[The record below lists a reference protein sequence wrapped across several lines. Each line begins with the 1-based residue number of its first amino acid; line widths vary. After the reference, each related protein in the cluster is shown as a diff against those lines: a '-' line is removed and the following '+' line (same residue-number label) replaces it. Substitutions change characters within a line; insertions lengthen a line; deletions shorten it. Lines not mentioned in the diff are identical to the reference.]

1 MATITQ
7 AQVQIYIYTG
17 TFGSIPSTPQY
28 TLVKDKLSSETIIS
42 FEVAELVKDYIDINF
57 TGDYDTIEQSA
68 WVHFKITRSFDNDT
82 TDTLTRDVIAFTGYG
97 EFEDG
102 INPKL
107 KNGFL
112 MSNTNV
118 YVDVNDVAYLP
129 FYRSNEKDSAFKV
142 EYFKGSTSLG
152 TEIISSAVQRLT
164 ADTTDIKADTTAFR
178 ADVTKRRSSNS
189 KTFKKHSRVPNTT
202 TKAVLTLAD
211 GSTDTRTIYRIEECK
226 YTPCKISFINKF
238 GVIQDLFFFKRKN
251 YSFESERD
259 EYHKSILSRDTSTTY
274 DEFGHSKKTIDITAT
289 KRFIANTGYI
299 TEDHNEVIKQ
309 LMVTEY
315 CWVKEYVTDKLTLVP
330 IMPITTSFVEKTEV
344 TDKLLNFTVEFEYAN
359 NFIQNIR

>member
-17 TFGSIPSTPQY
+17 TFGVIPSTPQY
-28 TLVKDKLSSETIIS
+28 TLVKDKLSSESIIS
-42 FEVAELVKDYIDINF
+42 FEVAELVKDYIDVTF
-57 TGDYDTIEQSA
+57 TGDYENIEQSA

-107 KNGFL
+107 SNGFL
-112 MSNTNV
+112 LSNTNI
-118 YVDVNDVAYLP
+118 YINNNDIAYLP
-129 FYRSNEKDSAFKV
+129 FYKSNEKDNAFKV
-142 EYFKGSTSLG
+142 EYLKGSSTIL
-152 TEIISSAVQRLT
+152 TEFISGSVLELT
-164 ADTTDIKADTTAFR
+164 ADTTNIRADSTGFR
-178 ADVTKRRSSNS
+178 ADATRKRSSNS
-189 KTFKKHSRVPNTT
+189 KKFKKHSEVPNEATSV
-202 TKAVLTLAD
+202 KLTLAD
-211 GSTDTRTIYRIEECK
+211 GTIDTRTIYRIDECK
-226 YTPCKISFINKF
+226 YDPCKISFINKF
-238 GVIQDLFFFKRKN
+238 GVIQDLYFFKRKDD
-251 YSFESERD
+251 SFESERD
-259 EYHKSILSRDTSTTY
+259 EYHKSILSRSTSTTY
-274 DEFGHSKKTIDITAT
+274 DLFTHSKKTIDIKAS
-289 KRFIANTGYI
+289 KKFIANTGYV

-315 CWVKEYVTDKLTLVP
+315 CWIHKFIDGDQTVVP
-330 IMPITTSFVEKTEV
+330 IMPTTTSFVEKKEV